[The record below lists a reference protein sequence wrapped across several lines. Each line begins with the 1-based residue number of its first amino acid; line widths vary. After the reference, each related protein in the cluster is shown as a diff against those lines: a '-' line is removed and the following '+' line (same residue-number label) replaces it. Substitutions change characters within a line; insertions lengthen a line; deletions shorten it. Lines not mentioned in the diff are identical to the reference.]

1 MVMIKWPQQ
10 CTYLDL
16 ANLFCLLASNMYAQS
31 PGHVVEAK
39 HNGTYILFTMDL
51 GLIFAFTSTATL
63 DILIY
68 FLIGEDF
75 CYISY

>member
-1 MVMIKWPQQ
+1 
-10 CTYLDL
+10 
-16 ANLFCLLASNMYAQS
+16 MYAQS